1 MVVIGWHYFSLPLF
15 PAALKPQGPPLPR
28 YRQVFK
34 YHGLPRTL
42 ELSGVSMLKGGF
54 WLQSGRV
61 IKLWQAVMGDST
73 WPRLLLGRPWGR
85 AGTRLPGSPRKIGCR
100 LLLPGPELG
109 IT

>member
-34 YHGLPRTL
+34 YHCLLQTL
-42 ELSGVSMLKGGF
+42 VLSGVSMLKGGF

-73 WPRLLLGRPWGR
+73 WPRPLLGRPWGLSR
-85 AGTRLPGSPRKIGCR
+85 DQAARLPTQDW
-100 LLLPGPELG
+100 LPTLAAQP
-109 IT
+109 